1 MRVLESA
8 LHDLANALR
17 EIVNVV
23 AVQARHRDAAV
34 GCHVDVCLLR
44 EGLGLRLCEASEAVV
59 WRSVS
64 ETSSHGGREKNQ
76 RRT

>member
-34 GCHVDVCLLR
+34 GCHVDVCLLGQLL
-44 EGLGLRLCEASEAVV
+44 GLGSRQAGEAVERIV
-59 WRSVS
+59 C
-64 ETSSHGGREKNQ
+64 
-76 RRT
+76 